1 MIVVLDTNVL
11 ISALVGHGKPRRL
24 VLRLLEEQTVVS
36 SMEML
41 AELADVLARGKFA
54 EVKSSQVNSFLSK
67 FASRVVVVAFRRRF
81 NIVKDDPDDDI
92 VLSTAYVGDARY
104 IISGEKHLF
113 KLKEFRGIKIV
124 AVKEMLEI
132 LRNTQKKKGV

>member
-1 MIVVLDTNVL
+1 MVTVVIDTNIL

-41 AELADVLARGKFA
+41 AELADVLSRGKST
-54 EVKSSQVNSFLSK
+54 EVKSSQVKSFLSI
-67 FASRVVVVAFRRRF
+67 FASRAVVVTIKQRF
-81 NIVKDDPDDDI
+81 KTVEEDPDDDI
-92 VLSTAYVGDARY
+92 VLSTAYEGDARY
-104 IISGEKHLF
+104 VVSGDKHLL

-124 AVKEMLEI
+124 TAKDMFEL
-132 LRNTQKKKGV
+132 LRST

>member
-1 MIVVLDTNVL
+1 MVTVVIDTNIL

-41 AELADVLARGKFA
+41 AELADVLSRRKFT
-54 EVKSSQVNSFLSK
+54 EVKSSQVKSFLSI
-67 FASRVVVVAFRRRF
+67 FASRAVVVTIKHRF
-81 NIVKDDPDDDI
+81 KTVEEDPDDDI
-92 VLSTAYVGDARY
+92 VLSTAYEGDARY
-104 IISGEKHLF
+104 VVSGDKHLL

-124 AVKEMLEI
+124 TAKDMFEL
-132 LRNTQKKKGV
+132 LRST